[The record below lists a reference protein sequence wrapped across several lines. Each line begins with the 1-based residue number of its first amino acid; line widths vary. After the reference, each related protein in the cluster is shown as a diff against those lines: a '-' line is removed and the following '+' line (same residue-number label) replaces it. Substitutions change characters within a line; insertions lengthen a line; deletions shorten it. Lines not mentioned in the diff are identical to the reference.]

1 MGALLLAIDQGTTGS
16 TALLVDDSVRVVGK
30 CTIDFPN
37 HFPEP
42 GRVEHDPAEIEASVA
57 AAVTGALKA
66 AGRLASEITA
76 IGITNQRE
84 TCLFWDRR
92 TGEPVHRALVWQD
105 RRTAEVCRR
114 LKSEG
119 HEDRVRHKTGL
130 VLDPYFSGTKA
141 AWILDEV
148 PGARARAENG
158 ELAFGT
164 IDSWLTFRLTGA
176 HVTDPS
182 NASRTLLMDLAT
194 LDWDDGL
201 LALFRVPRASL
212 PTIVPSSA
220 EVGRT
225 RGVPYLPDGIPVAG
239 LIGDQQGA
247 LFGQACFDVGMAKCT
262 FGTGAFILLNTGT
275 TPVMSSRGM
284 LTTVAWS
291 LGGKATY
298 ALEGSVFLAGAAVQ
312 WLRDGLGIIRTAAD
326 VEALAAQVPDT
337 GGVVFVPA
345 LTGLGAPHWNPEA
358 RGTIVGITRG
368 TTAAHLARATLEGIA
383 LQVDD
388 VVRAMVGDLGRSLV
402 EVRVD
407 GGASVNDLLMQ
418 RQADLLGVNCVRPT
432 VVETTGLGSALLA
445 GLATGVWASP
455 DDIRAAWTVDR
466 RFTPSGDASELTA
479 TRKAWA
485 AAVAKA

>member
-16 TALLVDDSVRVVGK
+16 TALLVDEAVRVVGK
-30 CTIDFPN
+30 CTVDFPN

-57 AAVTGALKA
+57 AAVRGALEA
-66 AGRLASEITA
+66 SGRTADEITA

-84 TCLFWDRR
+84 TCLFWDRQ

-119 HEDRVRHKTGL
+119 HEDRVRRKTGL
-130 VLDPYFSGTKA
+130 VLDPYFSATKA
-141 AWILDEV
+141 SWILDEV
-148 PGARARAENG
+148 PGARARAERG

-194 LDWDDGL
+194 LDWDDDL

-212 PTIVPSSA
+212 PTIVPSSG

-225 RGVPYLPDGIPVAG
+225 RGVPYLPDGVPVAG

-275 TPVMSSRGM
+275 TPVLSSRGM

-291 LGGKATY
+291 LSGKATY

-358 RGTIVGITRG
+358 RGTILGITRG
-368 TTAAHLARATLEGIA
+368 TTAAHIARATLEGIA

-466 RFTPSGDASELTA
+466 RFTPSGDANELTA